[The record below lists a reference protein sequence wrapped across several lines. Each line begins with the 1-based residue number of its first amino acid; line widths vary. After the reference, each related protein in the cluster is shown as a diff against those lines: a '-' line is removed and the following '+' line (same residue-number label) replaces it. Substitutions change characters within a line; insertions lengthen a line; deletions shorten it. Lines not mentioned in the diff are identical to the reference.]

1 MKDATKEK
9 VETETAD
16 WDYLRELPAEW
27 FGFTF
32 QEERSIDENVYNLY
46 SYVNTET
53 HRSTTAYYHEETNE
67 YKLRVH
73 IGLSEFCRI
82 EFIAPNLEKFE
93 ELLRAQF
100 EGMLHDLAE
109 FNPKTISSIV
119 LDKEILS
126 WEYGK
131 KLPDTLEGFTL
142 FIRPEEP
149 LRITNGSYIVFDYTD
164 FSIESNFI
172 IYYNVFRNEFFGE
185 ARIRN
190 IPEMNYVFDSSE
202 LPELEEK
209 LETNLIPRLQYV
221 RESAEKQS
229 R

>member
-9 VETETAD
+9 VETETSD
-16 WDYLRELPAEW
+16 WAYMKKLPAKW
-27 FGFTF
+27 FGFTY
-32 QEERSIDENVYNLY
+32 QEERTIEDNVYNLY
-46 SYVNTET
+46 SYTNDTI
-53 HRSTTAYYHEETNE
+53 HRSTTAYYHEETSE

-73 IGLSEFCRI
+73 IGLTEFCRI
-82 EFIAPNLEKFE
+82 EFIAPSLEKFE

-100 EGMLHDLAE
+100 ENMLHDLAV
-109 FNPKTISSIV
+109 FNPKSISSIV
-119 LDKEILS
+119 LDKEILT

-131 KLPDTLEGFTL
+131 NLPSVLEGFTL

-164 FSIESNFI
+164 FAIESNFI
-172 IYYNVFRNEFFGE
+172 IYYNIFRDEFFGE

-190 IPEMNYVFDSSE
+190 IPEMNYVFDSTE

-209 LETNLIPRLQYV
+209 LAANLVPRLQYV
-221 RESAEKQS
+221 RKMAEQPG

>member
-67 YKLRVH
+67 DKLRVH
-73 IGLSEFCRI
+73 IGLTEFCRI